1 MELFTIN
8 PFEEG
13 LEIPLKSS
21 YLGGGF
27 LNNSLGSA
35 NSLNGFVDLLKLMG
49 FDESE
54 SICYSKL
61 THAIGRIDYKELLD
75 IFSSNGD
82 LLNFLDLNSL
92 APERANFI
100 FERN

>member
-1 MELFTIN
+1 
-8 PFEEG
+8 
-13 LEIPLKSS
+13 
-21 YLGGGF
+21 
-27 LNNSLGSA
+27 
-35 NSLNGFVDLLKLMG
+35 MG